1 MAVGDLR
8 RIDVHHKHTRHWL
21 WYVTAISFVT
31 GALLASCLRTQ
42 REWRQEL
49 GIGVWRPEII
59 AEHLK
64 ASREEAK
71 GYKDELA
78 KARDHITDLEN
89 TLAQGGRDKE
99 LFNKE
104 LQKYKMLMGLVE
116 LEGPGITMRLDDSTL
131 RSATNDP
138 EEIESLILHDYDLQ
152 RVVNELRVAGAE
164 AISLNGQRIVERTAI
179 RCVGPVAHV
188 NNVPIGTPYQITAI
202 GDPQVL
208 RSGLTIRGGIVDWL
222 KTLGFPVDLKAL
234 PKVRV
239 PAYTGPVELRHA
251 SPPPAP
257 KPAAPPEGGEKR

>member
-42 REWRQEL
+42 REWRKDL

-64 ASREEAK
+64 ASREEANRLRE
-71 GYKDELA
+71 ELQVQ
-78 KARDHITDLEN
+78 RDRATALEQ

-99 LFNKE
+99 LINEE

-179 RCVGPVAHV
+179 RCVGSVAQV
-188 NNVPIGTPYQITAI
+188 NNVPIGTPYEITAI

-208 RSGLTIRGGIVDWL
+208 RSGLTIRGGIIDWL
-222 KTLGFPVDLKAL
+222 KTLGFPVDLKAQQ
-234 PKVRV
+234 KVRV
-239 PAYTGPVELRHA
+239 PAYTGPIELRHA
-251 SPPPAP
+251 SPPPTP
-257 KPAAPPEGGEKR
+257 KPAATLGGGEKR

>member
-1 MAVGDLR
+1 MAVGDLHK
-8 RIDVHHKHTRHWL
+8 IEVHRTHSRQWL
-21 WYVTAISFVT
+21 WCVTAISFVT
-31 GALLASCLRTQ
+31 GALLAACLRTQ
-42 REWRQEL
+42 RQWRADL

-71 GYKDELA
+71 GYKAELA
-78 KARDHITDLEN
+78 ATRGRVTELEN

-99 LFNKE
+99 LFNQE
-104 LQKYKMLMGLVE
+104 LQKCKMLMGLVE
-116 LEGPGITMRLDDSTL
+116 LEGPGIVMRLDDSTL
-131 RSATNDP
+131 RSATTDP
-138 EEIESLILHDYDLQ
+138 EEIESLLLHDYDLQ

-188 NNVPIGTPYQITAI
+188 NNVPVGTPYEITAI

-222 KTLGFPVDLKAL
+222 KTLGFPVELKTMA
-234 PKVRV
+234 KVRV
-239 PAYTGPVELRHA
+239 PAYTGPVELRFATPVAA
-251 SPPPAP
+251 SKQATD
-257 KPAAPPEGGEKR
+257 KAKEGKR